1 MSATFRAT
9 TLSLILT
16 VLVGG
21 PLAPFARAQQ
31 PETPAT
37 QAPAPPAP
45 AAPAPAAP
53 APAVPAPAVAT
64 PPAPA
69 PELFQESIKANP
81 SDMTDSATPDRY
93 SPAYDAGA
101 ALADVFYIPG
111 KAVLCAIGFSVG
123 ITVLVITVGSG
134 YRAASAV
141 GREGCGGKW
150 VLTGN
155 DLRPGAP
162 SSSYA
167 PDDPRR

>member
-1 MSATFRAT
+1 MSVTFRAT

-37 QAPAPPAP
+37 PAP

-53 APAVPAPAVAT
+53 VPV

-69 PELFQESIKANP
+69 PPTPELFQESIKASQ
-81 SDMTDSATPDRY
+81 SDMTQTVTPDRY
-93 SPAYDAGA
+93 NPAYDAGA
-101 ALADVFYIPG
+101 VLADVFYIPG

-123 ITVLVITVGSG
+123 ITLLAITVGSG
-134 YRAASAV
+134 YRAATAI

-150 VLTGN
+150 VLTGK
-155 DLRPGAP
+155 DLRPAELP
-162 SSSYA
+162 SSYA
-167 PDDPRR
+167 VEDASR

>member
-1 MSATFRAT
+1 MSVTFRAT

-37 QAPAPPAP
+37 PAP

-53 APAVPAPAVAT
+53 VPAP
-64 PPAPA
+64 PA
-69 PELFQESIKANP
+69 PELFQESIKASQ
-81 SDMTDSATPDRY
+81 SDMTQTVTPDRY
-93 SPAYDAGA
+93 NPAYDAGA
-101 ALADVFYIPG
+101 VLADVFYIPG

-123 ITVLVITVGSG
+123 ITLLAITVGSG
-134 YRAASAV
+134 YRAATAI

-150 VLTGN
+150 VLTGK
-155 DLRPGAP
+155 DLRPAELP
-162 SSSYA
+162 SSYA
-167 PDDPRR
+167 VEDSSR